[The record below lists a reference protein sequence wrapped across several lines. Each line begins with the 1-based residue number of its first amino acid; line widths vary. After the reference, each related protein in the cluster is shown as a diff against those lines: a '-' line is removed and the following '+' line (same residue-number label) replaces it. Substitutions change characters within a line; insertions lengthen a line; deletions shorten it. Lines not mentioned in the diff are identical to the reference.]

1 MAKSIREESCRQDN
15 YIYFDTAIYIPSYIN
30 VSSIN

>member
-1 MAKSIREESCRQDN
+1 MAKSIREESRRQDN
-15 YIYFDTAIYIPSYIN
+15 YVYFDAAIYIPSYIK